1 MKKKAESENR
11 NEESKIEKQ
20 EEHIEATLSSEQPT
34 KEQMV
39 DNPEGS
45 TTREVQISEERR
57 ANLTSPFHFLRNIK
71 DEQVEYPVFLPKTS
85 PASSDGPWISS
96 LCHIADVLRG
106 QGIPEQLLNVG
117 LLSFIIA
124 NSPHLGNP
132 MALELVDDQ
141 QSGVVNLL
149 GACLRLIPDA
159 NKIELSD
166 VSLAT
171 LVRERAQLKDRS
183 IISLNAEPYKKN
195 VDVFNLLL
203 ERQMLPWQETL
214 TAKYGLI
221 VQDILVEGPVGCV
234 VVNKDSKRPI
244 LTHPSSIRVS
254 LNPENP
260 LQRPALPNLQ
270 PDLDEKDRENLEWHF
285 ALVKASIKR
294 LRPAPVTIP
303 FANQIL
309 KSLAE
314 SKVQH
319 ARQKHATFCKLIS
332 AITLVNT
339 PPPVFTKE
347 LVARAIEFDVHKL
360 ASENRSVLDSG
371 NNVVASKIDY
381 YLFWL
386 LMKDLIQ
393 SREDTLTERQSRV
406 FEAIKSYNIGTPT
419 QISTFAPQELDYQ
432 ILLDI
437 SENRSRWASF
447 QNIFERANQA
457 GGEEINISTT
467 YREIRELLNKEL
479 IQSHDDP
486 GSKNKKLYSVTTL
499 SVGQKIN
506 LPHPSEI
513 DDPIFNRKPIQ
524 VVSPITGVIEAI

>member
-1 MKKKAESENR
+1 MKKKDESENR
-11 NEESKIEKQ
+11 NEESKFEKQ
-20 EEHIEATLSSEQPT
+20 EEHTGATLSSEQPT
-34 KEQMV
+34 KDRIV
-39 DNPEGS
+39 DSPEGS
-45 TTREVQISEERR
+45 AAKEVQISEERR

-85 PASSDGPWISS
+85 PASPGGSWISS
-96 LCHIADVLRG
+96 FCHIADVLKG
-106 QGIPEQLLNVG
+106 QGISEHFLNVG
-117 LLSFIIA
+117 LLAFTIA

-141 QSGVVNLL
+141 QSGAVNLL
-149 GACLRLIPDA
+149 GACLRLIPDV

-171 LVRERAQLKDRS
+171 LVRERAQLKGRA
-183 IISLNAEPYKKN
+183 IISLNAEAYKKN
-195 VDVFNLLL
+195 ADVFNLLL

-244 LTHPSSIRVS
+244 LTHPSFIRVS

-260 LQRPALPNLQ
+260 LQGPAQPTLQ
-270 PDLDEKDRENLEWHF
+270 PDTNEKDREKIEWQF

-294 LRPAPVTIP
+294 LKSALVTIP
-303 FANQIL
+303 FTDQIL

-314 SKVQH
+314 SRVQH
-319 ARQKHATFCKLIS
+319 ARQKHNTFCKLIS
-332 AITLVNT
+332 AITLINT

-360 ASENRSVLDSG
+360 PSENRSVLDSG

-386 LMKDLIQ
+386 IMKDLIQ
-393 SREDTLTERQSRV
+393 SREDTLTERQARV
-406 FEAIKSYNIGTPT
+406 FEAVKSYNTGTST
-419 QISTFAPQELDYQ
+419 QISTFTPQELDYQ

-447 QNIFERANQA
+447 ENIFERVNQD

-486 GSKNKKLYSVTTL
+486 SSKNKKLYSVTTL
-499 SVGQKIN
+499 SVGQKIT
-506 LPHPSEI
+506 LPLPSEI
-513 DDPIFNRKPIQ
+513 EDPIFNKTPIQ
-524 VVSPITGVIEAI
+524 VINPITAKVEAI